1 MKRHT
6 GFLLVALPA
15 IAMVCG
21 CATMEALS
29 LRKPTANL
37 KGLRFE
43 SITLEGAK
51 LLFDLEIAN
60 PNAVAF
66 PLLDMD
72 YVLSSGSRQLL
83 AGSAAGGTSIPAK
96 GTQTVTLPAKI
107 SYLELFEAFK
117 GIKPGAKIP
126 YNADLALSIEAP
138 VIGITKIPLKKEG
151 QLAVPTIPKINEID
165 WKTKILETL
174 KKN

>member
-6 GFLLVALPA
+6 GLLLFAAAV
-15 IAMVCG
+15 IAMMCG

-29 LRKPTANL
+29 LRKPTASL

-43 SITLEGAK
+43 SITLEGAE
-51 LLFDLEIAN
+51 LLFDLEVAN
-60 PNAVAF
+60 PNAVAL

-72 YVLSSGSRQLL
+72 YALSSGSRQLF
-83 AGSAAGGTSIPAK
+83 AGSAGGGTTIPARGK
-96 GTQTVTLPAKI
+96 QTVTLPAKI

-126 YNADLALSIEAP
+126 YNADLALAIDAP
-138 VIGITKIPLKKEG
+138 VLGITKIPLNKEG
-151 QLAVPTIPKINEID
+151 QLAVPTVPKINDID
-165 WKTKILETL
+165 WKTKILERIT
-174 KKN
+174 K